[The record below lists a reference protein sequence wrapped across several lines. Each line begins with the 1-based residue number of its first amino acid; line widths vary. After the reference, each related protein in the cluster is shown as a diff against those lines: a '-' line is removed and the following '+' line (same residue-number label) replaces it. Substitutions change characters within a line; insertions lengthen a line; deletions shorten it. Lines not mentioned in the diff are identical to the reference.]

1 MAGVVNRVG
10 KYVEVLME
18 ILGFIG
24 IIFFF
29 IVLVLL
35 MNFRGNAWQDFT
47 DHIAKKENNKS

>member
-1 MAGVVNRVG
+1 
-10 KYVEVLME
+10 ME

-35 MNFRGNAWQDFT
+35 MNLRGNAWQDFT